1 MSKWLENAVFYE
13 IYPQSFKDSNSDGI
27 GDIQGIIQKL
37 DYICELGCNAIWLNP
52 CFASPFYDAGYDIE
66 DYFNVA
72 PRYGTNEDLKELFEK
87 AHEKNMHVILDLV
100 PGHTS
105 VKHAWF
111 KESMKPAENEYTNRY
126 VWTDNIWKDFTDVQG
141 VFGSIRGMSD
151 RNGCCAVNF
160 LSMQPALNYGFA
172 NPKESWQF
180 STSSKE
186 AIATREAMKE
196 VMSFWLSMGCDG
208 FRVDMAGSLV
218 KNDTDS
224 KETIKLW
231 QNFRGFL
238 DEKFPKA
245 VLISEWGEPEKSLA
259 GGFHMDFLLHFGTSH
274 YLDLFREDNPY
285 FSREGK
291 GDIAQFVNK
300 YVENYKLTS
309 GKGLMCIPSGNHDMP
324 RISHKLDDE
333 ELKIAFVFLLTM
345 PGAPFIYYGDEIGM
359 KYLENITSVEGG
371 YERTGSRTPMQW
383 DDTVNAG
390 FSTAKRE
397 KLYIMQDPNED
408 RPTVKKQMNAENS
421 LYNEIKKLI
430 HLRLENEP
438 LCSNAGI
445 EFLYAEENAYPFI
458 YKRTGKEGSM
468 LIVLNPSKEKVS
480 CKVNETL
487 NCTVV
492 YANNGEAAVDKNII
506 TASPCSASIFKIVE

>member
-1 MSKWLENAVFYE
+1 
-13 IYPQSFKDSNSDGI
+13 
-27 GDIQGIIQKL
+27 
-37 DYICELGCNAIWLNP
+37 
-52 CFASPFYDAGYDIE
+52 
-66 DYFNVA
+66 
-72 PRYGTNEDLKELFEK
+72 
-87 AHEKNMHVILDLV
+87 
-100 PGHTS
+100 
-105 VKHAWF
+105 
-111 KESMKPAENEYTNRY
+111 
-126 VWTDNIWKDFTDVQG
+126 
-141 VFGSIRGMSD
+141 
-151 RNGCCAVNF
+151 
-160 LSMQPALNYGFA
+160 
-172 NPKESWQF
+172 
-180 STSSKE
+180 
-186 AIATREAMKE
+186 
-196 VMSFWLSMGCDG
+196 MGCDG

-238 DEKFPKA
+238 DEKFPEA

-274 YLDLFREDNPY
+274 YLDLFRVDNPY

-291 GDIAQFVNK
+291 GDIAQFANK

-333 ELKIAFVFLLTM
+333 EMKIAFAFLLTM

-359 KYLENITSVEGG
+359 KYLESITSVEGG

-383 DDTVNAG
+383 DNTVNAG
-390 FSTAKRE
+390 FSTAKKE
-397 KLYIMQDPNED
+397 KLYIMQDLSED
-408 RPTVKKQMNAENS
+408 RPTVKKQMEAENS

-445 EFLYAEENAYPFI
+445 EFLYAEENSYPFI

-480 CKVNETL
+480 CKVKQTL
-487 NCTVV
+487 NCTAV
-492 YANNGEAAVDKNII
+492 YANNGEAVVDKNII
-506 TASPCSASIFKIVE
+506 TASPCSASIFKIIK